1 MGQSFLED
9 NGQAVSS
16 DFLPLLQVDSFN
28 QAEYRVSRSCTT
40 LCAGEAKCLEGSVSQ
55 SSRCQDDLTDPSLPL
70 VEFTAQHLLM
80 SLTCLMFEFL
90 AAKGPSPK
98 ARTGTM

>member
-1 MGQSFLED
+1 MDRLCPLIVFLFCKQGIGFPD
-9 NGQAVSS
+9 HV
-16 DFLPLLQVDSFN
+16 PH
-28 QAEYRVSRSCTT
+28 
-40 LCAGEAKCLEGSVSQ
+40 CAGEAKCLEGSVSQ
-55 SSRCQDDLTDPSLPL
+55 SSQCQDDLTDPSLPL

-80 SLTCLMFEFL
+80 PLTCLIFEFL